1 MVLDKNPKLSID
13 DDLTKI
19 QIEFEQ
25 KNPNIILCSK
35 PFHKIEFLNRLINS
49 TMDPII
55 IVDMDLLYTGYVQ
68 SGMIKKKE
76 NVIIFCPNKIDWKE
90 KLLKIISN
98 ISKERFLVIIDS
110 FNGVYNLFGDLES
123 ARFINSCIMLLS
135 SIGNQTKSS
144 VIVTGMARKKD
155 NDEWILSPGGKHII
169 KSEKTGVYFL
179 KKNLNDLVIVILEKA
194 DTNSRKFIVKQENV

>member
-1 MVLDKNPKLSID
+1 VLDKNPELSID

-49 TMDPII
+49 VKDPII

-68 SGMIKKKE
+68 SGMIKKKD
-76 NVIIFCPNKIDWKE
+76 NVTIFCPDKIDWKE
-90 KLLKIISN
+90 KISKIISN

-110 FNGVYNLFGDLES
+110 FNGVYNLFDELES

-155 NDEWILSPGGKHII
+155 DDEWVLSPGGKHII

-179 KKNLNDLVIVILEKA
+179 KKSLNDLVIVTLEKIG
-194 DTNSRKFIVKQENV
+194 TNSRKFIVKQENI